1 MCQMVTSDSQS
12 ARPIRPTCANLTQNV
27 ARFNMRVT
35 AKTNRSSFCLIILK
49 LSLMHWIVCSVY
61 YLEAARL

>member
-12 ARPIRPTCANLTQNV
+12 ARPIQPTCVNSTQTV

-35 AKTNRSSFCLIILK
+35 PKTNTSSFCLIILK

-61 YLEAARL
+61 YLEAAWL